1 MKRHHLMAA
10 AVLLGGMLPVL
21 GGVGAGPASADTT
34 PTCFGRTVT
43 VMGTAGND
51 YIEPTHGV
59 VDVIWTG
66 AGDDTIAGEVEGRY
80 ATDGGDFYCTG
91 TGNDTV
97 NSGAGGDH
105 ISGGPGD
112 DVIRGWRGADV
123 MYGNGGNDT
132 IEDDSIDSNDTA
144 NDVFHGG
151 PGDDTLVGGWGAE
164 KFYGEDGHDVVVD
177 SECAQKSYLYGG
189 PGSDRLESY
198 QDSYEG
204 TFCGE
209 LATDVGDVLNGGGG
223 TTTLDNYDYA
233 QVSENDA
240 VSQMERTIRYSVG

>member
-80 ATDGGDFYCTG
+80 ATDGGDFYG
-91 TGNDTV
+91 T
-97 NSGAGGDH
+97 
-105 ISGGPGD
+105 
-112 DVIRGWRGADV
+112 GWRGADV

-164 KFYGEDGHDVVVD
+164 KFYGEDGHDVIVD

-189 PGSDRLESY
+189 SGSDRLESY